1 MKIKYQLSNA
11 NISAAERLLNFKI
24 QSSVYQPLQL
34 REFEDL
40 LYQALIPFIVT
51 NKYENVF
58 FDVNIDVL
66 ESSTLIDTLAEML
79 N

>member
-1 MKIKYQLSNA
+1 M
-11 NISAAERLLNFKI
+11 NFKI

-66 ESSTLIDTLAEML
+66 EPSTLINTLAEML
-79 N
+79 NQCWKLLAENGLQLYD

>member
-1 MKIKYQLSNA
+1 M
-11 NISAAERLLNFKI
+11 NFKI
-24 QSSVYQPLQL
+24 QSSLYQPLQIK
-34 REFEDL
+34 EFEDL

-58 FDVNIDVL
+58 FDVSIDVL
-66 ESSTLIDTLAEML
+66 EASSLIDTLAEML